1 MFGYCNFDGFEE
13 MLKCYDIDVDIEWNG
28 EMMVVV
34 DFEYFVYLK
43 GDYDL
48 YCEYGYDVV
57 LLNCDEIFV

>member
-1 MFGYCNFDGFEE
+1 

-34 DFEYFVYLK
+34 DFGYFVYLK